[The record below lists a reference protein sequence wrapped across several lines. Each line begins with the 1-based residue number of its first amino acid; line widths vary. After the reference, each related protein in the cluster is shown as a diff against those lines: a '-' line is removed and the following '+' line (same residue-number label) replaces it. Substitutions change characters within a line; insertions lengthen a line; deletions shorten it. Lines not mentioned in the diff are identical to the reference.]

1 MTKERK
7 AIKATKVTFMDS
19 VADIPPLG
27 VTINGHK
34 NAVPRYMQKVTLE
47 RTIKKLYQDMVDIQT
62 KIDALNLQNESLKK
76 AKQESNKN

>member
-7 AIKATKVTFMDS
+7 AKKGPKVTFMDP

-34 NAVPRYMQKVTLE
+34 NAVPSKIKQVTLE
-47 RTIKKLYQDMVDIQT
+47 RSIRKLYQEMVDIET
-62 KIDALNLQNESLKK
+62 KIAALNFQNELLKK